1 MEQNQITRD
10 MLVGGQVPIAYR
22 FAEVEQDSI
31 NVEDRT
37 VTISFSSEYEVERW
51 GWFETLGHNTD
62 EVDLSRLEQN
72 GPFLCDHNWHDQRGV
87 ITRAWLENGRGYA
100 EIKISRNPMGEQLL
114 IDMQDSI
121 RTNISVGYRILEATL
136 TKKDGDNEHYRI
148 TKWQPLEIS
157 SVSVPA
163 DPTVGVG
170 RSDENQNLVQIR
182 EDKPMDEDEIQTTE
196 TPTAA
201 ETRQQSDN
209 VKTTSRA
216 AVPDQPTPVVAVDSN
231 AQRIA
236 SAGAQY
242 GAESLANEFIRDGK
256 SYEEFNNALLGKLN
270 EKRSASD
277 AESTMFDQDVPAKD
291 LQRYSVINLFRAV
304 ATGNFKKAGLE
315 REMSNAIAERA
326 GKDPDGCYISPEAL
340 GFGVRQQLE
349 RQLLMRQQAAGTVGK
364 GAELVA
370 TELHSELFI
379 EALRAKAM
387 LGGLGARYMSGLV
400 GNVDIPKQSGDATF
414 YWVGEDGEA
423 TDSDLSFTTVQ
434 LTPHTVA
441 TAVPM
446 TRRMMIQSTPDIEA
460 LVRNDIMVNLALA
473 LDSAGIKGTG
483 LSNEPTGIIA
493 TSGIGAV
500 DLTGGATWADI
511 VEFET
516 DVAEANA
523 DAATMAYLMR
533 PSMRGTLKT
542 TEKAAGTAKFIWDEN
557 NRVNGYNAVVG
568 TQMDAGT
575 ILFGD
580 FAQLMYGMWGAL
592 DVVPDRSTKV
602 KSGGLVMRLF
612 QDVDVAVRH
621 PQAFSYGS

>member
-1 MEQNQITRD
+1 MKVNQITRD
-10 MLVGGQVPIAYR
+10 MLVGGKCPIAYR

-31 NVEDRT
+31 NVEERT

-51 GWFETLGHNTD
+51 GWFETLGHEVD
-62 EVDLSRLEQN
+62 EVDLSRIEQN
-72 GPFLCDHNWHDQRGV
+72 GPFLCDHNWQDQRGV
-87 ITRAWLENGRGYA
+87 ITKAWVENGRGYA
-100 EIKISRNPMGEQLL
+100 EIKLSRNPLGEQLL

-136 TKKDGDNEHYRI
+136 TKREGDNEHYRI
-148 TKWQPLEIS
+148 TKWQPMEIS

-170 RSDENQNLVQIR
+170 RSDENSNNVNIR
-182 EDKPMDEDEIQTTE
+182 EAIKMDENEILDDITPAEDEARQT
-196 TPTAA
+196 PAPN
-201 ETRQQSDN
+201 QQTQQRSQQQAPF
-209 VKTTSRA
+209 SA
-216 AVPDQPTPVVAVDSN
+216 PVND

-236 SAGAQY
+236 QTGSQY
-242 GAESLANEFIRDGK
+242 GAETLANECIRDGK
-256 SYEEFNNALLGKLN
+256 SFEEFNSALLRELQN
-270 EKRSASD
+270 KRSAPD
-277 AESTMFDQDVPAKD
+277 AQSTVFDLGVEQKD
-291 LQRYSVINLFRAV
+291 LQRYSVLKLFRAV
-304 ATGNFKKAGLE
+304 ATGNFKQAGLE
-315 REMSNAIAERA
+315 RELSNAIAERT
-326 GKDPDGCYISPEAL
+326 GKDPDGCYVSPEAL
-340 GFGVRQQLE
+340 GFGIRQQLE
-349 RQLLMRQQAAGTVGK
+349 RQMLMRQQAAGTAGK
-364 GAELVA
+364 GAELIA

-400 GNVDIPKQSGDATF
+400 GNLDIPKHAGSATF

-434 LTPHTVA
+434 MSPHTVA

-460 LVRNDIMVNLALA
+460 LVRNDIMEGLALA

-483 LSNEPTGIIA
+483 AANQPTGIINTA
-493 TSGIGAV
+493 GIGAV
-500 DLTGGATWADI
+500 DLTGGVNWAKI

-523 DAATMAYLMR
+523 DSESMAYLMR

-542 TEKAAGTAKFIWDEN
+542 TEKAAGTAKFLWGDD
-557 NRVNGYNAVVG
+557 NRVNGYQGVVG
-568 TQMDAGT
+568 TQMDAGS

-580 FAQLMYGMWGAL
+580 FSQLMFGMWGAL
-592 DVVPDRSTKV
+592 DVVPDRATKV

-621 PQAFSYGS
+621 AQAFSYGS